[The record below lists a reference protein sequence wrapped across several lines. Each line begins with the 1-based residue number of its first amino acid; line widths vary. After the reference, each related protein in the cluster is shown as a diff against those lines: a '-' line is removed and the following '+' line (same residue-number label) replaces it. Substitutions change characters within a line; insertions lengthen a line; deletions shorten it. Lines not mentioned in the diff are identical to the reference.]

1 MTRIMCLLGEPK
13 ENILEVFAKCIHETA
28 NNMNLV
34 NIYRWRGPYQML
46 LGELDRATTDLNEAL
61 KLVEDQNLISVIK
74 RALENIRYKQDP
86 TLCPANGNQKWMRKS
101 ASVESES
108 DRSDDW
114 RADAE
119 KFHADQKIKVSN
131 HTPVRSPVNQQTSE
145 RWYPH
150 QKWSRTTDTHDR
162 MPHTRSHNGATYLQR
177 QTNRHWN
184 SHCPSRSNGS
194 RYDAGIEGNWRD
206 RSST

>member
-1 MTRIMCLLGEPK
+1 M
-13 ENILEVFAKCIHETA
+13 
-28 NNMNLV
+28 
-34 NIYRWRGPYQML
+34 
-46 LGELDRATTDLNEAL
+46 LGELDRATADLNEAL
-61 KLVEDQNLISVIK
+61 NLVEDPKLIPVIK
-74 RALENIRYKQDP
+74 RALENIRYMQDP
-86 TLCPANGNQKWMRKS
+86 ALRPAIGHQKWIRKS

>member
-13 ENILEVFAKCIHETA
+13 ENILQVFAKCIHETA
-28 NNMNLV
+28 DNTNLV
-34 NIYRWRGPYQML
+34 NIYRCRGHYQIL
-46 LGELDRATTDLNEAL
+46 LGELDRATADLNEAL
-61 KLVEDQNLISVIK
+61 NLVEDPKLIPVIK
-74 RALENIRYKQDP
+74 RALENIRYMQDP
-86 TLCPANGNQKWMRKS
+86 ALRPAIGHQKWIRKS